1 MFGTRR
7 HRSVYLIVVI
17 ALGVGCTHH
26 QLTKHTALTATTV
39 NSIQYQ
45 MVLDNIAMF
54 SCQPESMPGH
64 VRLADG
70 TVQISNQ
77 TGIGESGGF
86 TWLPGNGFGIE
97 QLGPAASTKVSEQWG
112 TDAVEDPI
120 QVYELQTI
128 YRKAFALPPLD
139 EPNFIV
145 AAKLTRASGQQKDS
159 ESSDEASNEKS
170 SATSSEKSSRMSSRS
185 SSSESISSLHLI
197 SNTRSNSSEE
207 FGSQSQDD
215 ALKNLSAADFDIPTG
230 WFMIG
235 RKQDVPKNACYV
247 GRYCDRYAWVTTD
260 GVGCLAKFTLAVLT
274 ITKIEAGE
282 TKGKS
287 GLMFTP

>member
-7 HRSVYLIVVI
+7 LHSAYLIGVI
-17 ALGVGCTHH
+17 ALGIGCTHR

-39 NSIQYQ
+39 NSIQYR

-54 SCQPESMPGH
+54 SCQPEAMPGH

-86 TWLPGNGFGIE
+86 TWPLDNGLGIE
-97 QLGPAASTKVSEQWG
+97 QFGPSASTKVSEQWG

-120 QVYELQTI
+120 QVFELQTI
-128 YRKAFALPPLD
+128 YRKAFALPPLE
-139 EPNFIV
+139 EPNFII
-145 AAKLTRASGQQKDS
+145 AAKLTRASSQQKDS
-159 ESSDEASNEKS
+159 KASNGESSDKS
-170 SATSSEKSSRMSSRS
+170 SAELNANSARVSKNRLATLAYDESPSELNFND
-185 SSSESISSLHLI
+185 EC
-197 SNTRSNSSEE
+197 
-207 FGSQSQDD
+207 GSQSQED

-247 GRYCDRYAWVTTD
+247 GRYYDRYAWVTAD